1 MAHLA
6 LYREW
11 RPQTFT
17 DLVGQQHVVRTLRN
31 ALTQGRFAHAY
42 LLAGP
47 RGTGKTT
54 VARLIA
60 KALNCQAPKDGEP
73 CNQCAACQNI
83 NRGQSMD
90 IIEIDAASNRGIDD
104 IRSLRDN
111 VKFAPTELK
120 YKVYIIDE
128 VHMLTEPAFN
138 ALLKTL
144 EEPPGHVAFVLAT
157 TEAHK
162 IPVTIASRCQ
172 RYDFHRLTTRE
183 IIGRLQAVC
192 EKYGVSVA
200 PEALAA
206 IARQAEG
213 GMRDALSLLDQV
225 MAYADPGQAIGLD
238 DALIV
243 LGAVP
248 LDQFVALDEAIVGE
262 SAGTALLLLDEVS
275 RQGKDLRQ
283 FIRDYLGHLRDLL
296 LVQVVADPAQ
306 LVDVPETALA
316 ALKVQAGRVSRHN
329 LLESIRQLAALESEL
344 KFAASPRLLVEIA
357 LIRLCAAPGV
367 VEAAPEVAVA
377 AERPR
382 PAVRAPRAP
391 ASPPVSPP
399 GSAPSPPPTAP
410 AGAAAA
416 PTQEPAEPSP
426 PAPGG
431 TVDLAGVQQAW
442 PRVLELLTRKY
453 KSTHALLRDAKPVDL
468 RGHKLFLQFEY
479 PALGEMV
486 MSKSNHKD
494 TLEKALAYLGL
505 PDLQIQLAQATTSG
519 GAAPAPIEGAAG
531 ARGTLTAR
539 LLNALGGELETKGD
553 QHQ

>member
-60 KALNCQAPKDGEP
+60 KALNCQVPKDGEP

-238 DALIV
+238 DALTV

-248 LDQFVALDEAIVGE
+248 LD
-262 SAGTALLLLDEVS
+262 
-275 RQGKDLRQ
+275 
-283 FIRDYLGHLRDLL
+283 
-296 LVQVVADPAQ
+296 
-306 LVDVPETALA
+306 
-316 ALKVQAGRVSRHN
+316 
-329 LLESIRQLAALESEL
+329 
-344 KFAASPRLLVEIA
+344 
-357 LIRLCAAPGV
+357 
-367 VEAAPEVAVA
+367 
-377 AERPR
+377 
-382 PAVRAPRAP
+382 
-391 ASPPVSPP
+391 
-399 GSAPSPPPTAP
+399 
-410 AGAAAA
+410 
-416 PTQEPAEPSP
+416 
-426 PAPGG
+426 
-431 TVDLAGVQQAW
+431 
-442 PRVLELLTRKY
+442 
-453 KSTHALLRDAKPVDL
+453 
-468 RGHKLFLQFEY
+468 
-479 PALGEMV
+479 
-486 MSKSNHKD
+486 
-494 TLEKALAYLGL
+494 
-505 PDLQIQLAQATTSG
+505 
-519 GAAPAPIEGAAG
+519 
-531 ARGTLTAR
+531 
-539 LLNALGGELETKGD
+539 
-553 QHQ
+553 